1 MHYRRQEKED
11 DELEEIGREMV
22 LVDIFLK
29 KDSKIRSNV
38 IIIMIK

>member
-22 LVDIFLK
+22 LVDIF
-29 KDSKIRSNV
+29 
-38 IIIMIK
+38 